1 MKHKVKAKVKV
12 EKRGLFGKKYVY
24 ETKTIWV
31 DDRTYHKLKRQKG
44 HEPLTIEDMMII
56 DAIFED

>member
-24 ETKTIWV
+24 ETRTIWV
-31 DDRTYHKLKRQKG
+31 DDRTYRKLKRQGKY
-44 HEPLTIEDMMII
+44 EPITIDDMMIM
-56 DAIFED
+56 DAIFDD